1 MRRAEFSAPYGDGW
15 VSRYLPRNREVK
27 NWRFLAGP
35 RTPQQFVDD
44 LSPSAL
50 TVDELAECLGIWCRD
65 HNAHH
70 EDTNYT
76 RLAQALLDEVA
87 E

>member
-1 MRRAEFSAPYGDGW
+1 MRAEFSAPYGDGFATRI
-15 VSRYLPRNREVK
+15 VSSPRQITS
-27 NWRFLAGP
+27 WRDVAGR
-35 RTPQQFVDD
+35 RTPQQFVEV

-76 RLAQALLDEVA
+76 RLAQALFDEVA